1 MVTSINSPFKKIDLE
16 VLNINIFICFW
27 LFIGILFVVS
37 QLHSSL
43 CVLYPSNKLLNKKTQ
58 NHYKSIYR
66 IDHMKKILS
75 ILFVCTMAVIAV
87 AQEVEFKASAPA
99 QVIMGKPFQLVYQVN
114 QRAKDLRAPEFTNF
128 DHIAGPYTSQSSST
142 SFVNGKRTSSFT
154 LTYTYTLMA
163 NQEGTFTIQPATI
176 KVDGEQYTSN
186 GVRITVLPPDQA
198 PATNNTSS
206 NNAGAAQQQANNVN
220 AENLFLRT
228 LVSKTK
234 VHEQEVILLT
244 YKLYFANVDVAQFTN
259 NTRLPEFKGFLKQ
272 DLEMGE
278 IQTELEHYNGR
289 NYQTAVLY
297 RTLLF
302 PQRSGD
308 IVIEPAQFEAV
319 LRVRN
324 RAQVRSIFDDFFDS
338 YTTATKALTA
348 PGVTIHV
355 SALPTG
361 KPTGFSGGVGQ
372 FSISSNISNT
382 QLQAN
387 EAVTLTLAIQ
397 GTGNMKLLK
406 TPVVDWPEGF
416 EVYDPKVTNNFKNTT
431 AGVSGTKIIEY
442 LAIPR
447 AGGEYVIPSVRF
459 SYYDVQEDAYRT
471 LTTQE
476 YTLNIARAAGE
487 EANTTVVN
495 NYVQKEDIQQL
506 GNDIRYIQTNELL
519 PLASSPHRLINFGS
533 LAFWLCYILP
543 AILAAVLFI
552 IFRKQIKENA
562 DITRVRYKKA
572 NKVAQRRLKV
582 AEQLLRENNKE
593 AFFEEIERAAW
604 TYLSDRLSIPTAQLN
619 KENIAQILG
628 TKGVAEELIKEVLH
642 VLTTAEFARYAP
654 TSDHAMQDIYDDT
667 TKIINQL
674 ENNKL

>member
-1 MVTSINSPFKKIDLE
+1 
-16 VLNINIFICFW
+16 
-27 LFIGILFVVS
+27 
-37 QLHSSL
+37 
-43 CVLYPSNKLLNKKTQ
+43 
-58 NHYKSIYR
+58 
-66 IDHMKKILS
+66 MKKILS
-75 ILFVCTMAVIAV
+75 ILFVCTMAVIAI

-114 QRAKDLRAPEFTNF
+114 QRAKDLRVPEFVDF
-128 DHIAGPYTSQSSST
+128 DYMAGPFTSQSSST
-142 SFVNGKRTSSFT
+142 SFVNGKRTSTFT

-163 NQEGTFTIQPATI
+163 NKEGNFTIQPATI
-176 KVDGEQYTSN
+176 KVDGTEYTSN

-198 PATNNTSS
+198 PSGSAINGSTNSI
-206 NNAGAAQQQANNVN
+206 GAAGQQASSVN

-234 VHEQEVILLT
+234 VHEQEVVLLT

-308 IVIEPAQFEAV
+308 IVIDPAQFEAV

-338 YTTATKALTA
+338 YTTATKVLTA

-355 SALPTG
+355 SSLPTG
-361 KPTGFSGGVGQ
+361 KPVGFSGGVGR
-372 FSISSNISNT
+372 FSVSSTISDV

-387 EAVTLTLAIQ
+387 EAVTLTLVIQ
-397 GTGNMKLLK
+397 GAGNMKLLK

-416 EVYDPKVTNNFKNTT
+416 EVYDPKVTNNFKNTI
-431 AGVSGTKIIEY
+431 AGVSGTKVVEY

-447 AGGEYVIPSVRF
+447 AGGTYVIPPVRF
-459 SYYDVQEDAYRT
+459 SYYDVDEDAYRT
-471 LTTQE
+471 LTTEE
-476 YTLNIARAAGE
+476 YSLTIARGMGE
-487 EANTTVVN
+487 ESNVAVVN

-506 GNDIRYIQTNELL
+506 GNDIRYIQTNDLVLSPTL
-519 PLASSPHRLINFGS
+519 PRRWIAFGS
-533 LAFWLCYILP
+533 LIFWLCYLLP
-543 AILAAVLFI
+543 AILAVLLFV

-572 NKVAQRRLKV
+572 NKVAQRRLKM
-582 AEQLLRENNKE
+582 AEQLLKQNKKE
-593 AFFEEIERAAW
+593 AFYEEIERALW
-604 TYLSDRLSIPTAQLN
+604 TYLSDRLSVPTAQLN
-619 KENIAQILG
+619 KENIAQILAS
-628 TKGVAEELIKEVLH
+628 KGVAQELIDEMLKVLS
-642 VLTTAEFARYAP
+642 TAEFARYAP
-654 TSDHAMQDIYDDT
+654 VSDHAMQDLYNDT
-667 TKIINQL
+667 TKMINQL

>member
-1 MVTSINSPFKKIDLE
+1 
-16 VLNINIFICFW
+16 
-27 LFIGILFVVS
+27 
-37 QLHSSL
+37 
-43 CVLYPSNKLLNKKTQ
+43 
-58 NHYKSIYR
+58 
-66 IDHMKKILS
+66 MKKILS
-75 ILFVCTMAVIAV
+75 ILFVCTIAVIAI

-114 QRAKDLRAPEFTNF
+114 QRAKDLRVPEFVDF
-128 DHIAGPYTSQSSST
+128 DYMAGPFTSQSSST
-142 SFVNGKRTSSFT
+142 SFVSGKRTSTFT

-163 NQEGTFTIQPATI
+163 NKEGNFTIQPATI
-176 KVDGEQYTSN
+176 KVDGTEYTSN

-198 PATNNTSS
+198 PSGSAINGSTNSV
-206 NNAGAAQQQANNVN
+206 GAAGQQASSVN

-234 VHEQEVILLT
+234 VHEQEVVLLT

-308 IVIEPAQFEAV
+308 IVIDPAQFEAV

-338 YTTATKALTA
+338 YTTATKVLTA

-355 SALPTG
+355 SSLPTG
-361 KPTGFSGGVGQ
+361 KPVGFSGGVGR
-372 FSISSNISNT
+372 FSISSTISDV

-387 EAVTLTLAIQ
+387 EAVTLTLVIQ
-397 GTGNMKLLK
+397 GAGNMKLLK

-416 EVYDPKVTNNFKNTT
+416 EVYDPKVTNNFKNTI
-431 AGVSGTKIIEY
+431 AGVSGTKVVEY

-447 AGGEYVIPSVRF
+447 AGGTYVIPPVLF
-459 SYYDVQEDAYRT
+459 SYYDVEEDAYRT
-471 LTTQE
+471 LTTEE
-476 YTLNIARAAGE
+476 YTLTIARAMGE
-487 EANTTVVN
+487 ESNVAVVN

-506 GNDIRYIQTNELL
+506 GNDIRYIQTNDLVL
-519 PLASSPHRLINFGS
+519 SPTSPSRWITFGS
-533 LAFWLCYILP
+533 LIFWLCYLMP
-543 AILAAVLFI
+543 AILAAVLFV

-572 NKVAQRRLKV
+572 NKVAQRRLKM
-582 AEQLLRENNKE
+582 AEQLLKQNNKE
-593 AFFEEIERAAW
+593 AFYEEIERALW
-604 TYLSDRLSIPTAQLN
+604 TYLSDRLSVPTAQLN
-619 KENIAQILG
+619 KENIAQILAG
-628 TKGVAEELIKEVLH
+628 KGVAPELIDEMLKVLA
-642 VLTTAEFARYAP
+642 TAEFARYAP
-654 TSDHAMQDIYDDT
+654 VSDHAMQDLYNDT
-667 TKIINQL
+667 TKMINQL

>member
-1 MVTSINSPFKKIDLE
+1 
-16 VLNINIFICFW
+16 
-27 LFIGILFVVS
+27 
-37 QLHSSL
+37 
-43 CVLYPSNKLLNKKTQ
+43 
-58 NHYKSIYR
+58 
-66 IDHMKKILS
+66 MKKILS
-75 ILFVCTMAVIAV
+75 ILFVCTIAVIAI

-114 QRAKDLRAPEFTNF
+114 QRAKDLRVPEFVDF
-128 DHIAGPYTSQSSST
+128 DYMAGPFTSQSSST
-142 SFVNGKRTSSFT
+142 SFVNGKRTSTFT

-163 NQEGTFTIQPATI
+163 NKEGNFTIQPATI
-176 KVDGEQYTSN
+176 KVDGTEYTSN

-198 PATNNTSS
+198 PSGSAINGSTNSV
-206 NNAGAAQQQANNVN
+206 GAAGQQASSVN

-234 VHEQEVILLT
+234 VHEQEVVLLT

-308 IVIEPAQFEAV
+308 IVIDPAQFEAV

-338 YTTATKALTA
+338 YTTATKVLTA

-355 SALPTG
+355 SSLPTG
-361 KPTGFSGGVGQ
+361 KPVGFSGGVGR
-372 FSISSNISNT
+372 FSISSTISDV

-387 EAVTLTLAIQ
+387 EAVTLTLVIQ
-397 GTGNMKLLK
+397 GAGNMKLLK

-416 EVYDPKVTNNFKNTT
+416 EVYDPKVTNNFKNTI
-431 AGVSGTKIIEY
+431 AGVSGTKVVEY

-447 AGGEYVIPSVRF
+447 AGGTYVIPPVLF
-459 SYYDVQEDAYRT
+459 SYYDVEEDAYRT
-471 LTTQE
+471 LTTEE
-476 YTLNIARAAGE
+476 YTLTIARAMGE
-487 EANTTVVN
+487 ESNVAVVN
-495 NYVQKEDIQQL
+495 NYLQKEDIQQL
-506 GNDIRYIQTNELL
+506 GNDIRYIQTNDLVL
-519 PLASSPHRLINFGS
+519 PHTSPSRWIAFGS
-533 LAFWLCYILP
+533 LIFWLCYLLP
-543 AILAAVLFI
+543 AILAAVLFV

-572 NKVAQRRLKV
+572 NKVAQRRLKM
-582 AEQLLRENNKE
+582 AEQLLKQNNKE
-593 AFFEEIERAAW
+593 AFYEEIERALW
-604 TYLSDRLSIPTAQLN
+604 TYLSDRLSVPTAQLN
-619 KENIAQILG
+619 KENIAQILAG
-628 TKGVAEELIKEVLH
+628 KGVAPELIDEMLKVLA
-642 VLTTAEFARYAP
+642 TAEFARYAP
-654 TSDHAMQDIYDDT
+654 VSDHAMQDLYHDT
-667 TKIINQL
+667 TKMINQL

>member
-1 MVTSINSPFKKIDLE
+1 
-16 VLNINIFICFW
+16 
-27 LFIGILFVVS
+27 
-37 QLHSSL
+37 
-43 CVLYPSNKLLNKKTQ
+43 
-58 NHYKSIYR
+58 
-66 IDHMKKILS
+66 MKKILS
-75 ILFVCTMAVIAV
+75 ILFVCTMAIIAV

-99 QVIMGKPFQLVYQVN
+99 QVIMGQPFQLVYQVN
-114 QRAKDLRAPEFTNF
+114 HRAKDLRAPEFVDF
-128 DHIAGPYTSQSSST
+128 DYIAGPFTAQSSTT
-142 SFVNGKRTSSFT
+142 SFVNGKRTHIFNMS
-154 LTYTYTLMA
+154 YTYTLMS
-163 NQEGTFTIQPATI
+163 NKEGTFTIPAATI
-176 KVDGEQYTSN
+176 MVDGKQYTSN
-186 GVRITVLPPDQA
+186 GVRITVLPPDQPTSA
-198 PATNNTSS
+198 STNNTNVTSQ
-206 NNAGAAQQQANNVN
+206 AQSQNTNV
-220 AENLFLRT
+220 ATENLFLRT

-244 YKLYFANVDVAQFTN
+244 YKLYFVNVDVAQFTN

-324 RAQVRSIFDDFFDS
+324 RAQVRSIFDEFFDS

-348 PGVTIHV
+348 PGVTIQV
-355 SALPTG
+355 SSLPAG
-361 KPTGFSGGVGQ
+361 KPAGFSGGVGQ

-387 EAVTLTLAIQ
+387 EAVTLTLVIQ
-397 GTGNMKLLK
+397 GAGNMKLLK

-431 AGVSGTKIIEY
+431 AGVSGTKVVEY

-447 AGGEYVIPSVRF
+447 AGGTYVIPPVEF
-459 SYYDVQEDAYRT
+459 SYYDVEEDAYRT
-471 LTTQE
+471 LTTEE
-476 YTLNIARAAGE
+476 YTLTIARGTGE
-487 EANTTVVN
+487 ESSATVVN
-495 NYVQKEDIQQL
+495 TYVQKEDIQQL
-506 GNDIRYIQTNELL
+506 GNDIRYIQTNELSS
-519 PLASSPHRLINFGS
+519 LASSPHRLITFGS
-533 LAFWLCYILP
+533 IAFWLCYILP
-543 AILAAVLFI
+543 AILAAVLVI

-572 NKVAQRRLKV
+572 NKVVQRRLKA
-582 AEQLLRENNKE
+582 AEQLLRQNKKE

-619 KENIAQILG
+619 KENIAQILSN
-628 TKGVAEELIKEVLH
+628 KGVSENLVKDVLH
-642 VLTTAEFARYAP
+642 VLTTAEFARYTP
-654 TSDHAMQDIYDDT
+654 TSDHAMQDIYNDT

>member
-1 MVTSINSPFKKIDLE
+1 
-16 VLNINIFICFW
+16 
-27 LFIGILFVVS
+27 
-37 QLHSSL
+37 
-43 CVLYPSNKLLNKKTQ
+43 
-58 NHYKSIYR
+58 
-66 IDHMKKILS
+66 
-75 ILFVCTMAVIAV
+75 MAVIAV

-99 QVIMGKPFQLVYQVN
+99 QVIMGQPFQLVYQVN
-114 QRAKDLRAPEFTNF
+114 HRAKDLRAPEFVDF
-128 DHIAGPYTSQSSST
+128 DYIAGPFTAQSSTT
-142 SFVNGKRTSSFT
+142 SFVNGKRTHIFNMS
-154 LTYTYTLMA
+154 YTYTLMS
-163 NQEGTFTIQPATI
+163 NKEGTFTIPAATI
-176 KVDGEQYTSN
+176 MVDGKQYTSN
-186 GVRITVLPPDQA
+186 GVRITVLPPDQPTSA
-198 PATNNTSS
+198 PTNNTNVTSQ
-206 NNAGAAQQQANNVN
+206 AQSQNTNV
-220 AENLFLRT
+220 ATENLFLRT

-244 YKLYFANVDVAQFTN
+244 YKLYFVNVDVAQFTN

-324 RAQVRSIFDDFFDS
+324 RAQVRSIFDEFFDS

-348 PGVTIHV
+348 PGVTIQV
-355 SALPTG
+355 SSLPAG
-361 KPTGFSGGVGQ
+361 KPAGFSGGVGQ

-387 EAVTLTLAIQ
+387 EAVTLTLVIQ
-397 GTGNMKLLK
+397 GAGNMKLLK

-431 AGVSGTKIIEY
+431 AGVSGTKVVEY

-447 AGGEYVIPSVRF
+447 AGGTYVIPPVEF
-459 SYYDVQEDAYRT
+459 SYYDVEEDAYRT
-471 LTTQE
+471 LTTEE
-476 YTLNIARAAGE
+476 YTLTIARGTGE
-487 EANTTVVN
+487 ESSATVVN
-495 NYVQKEDIQQL
+495 TYVQKEDIQQL
-506 GNDIRYIQTNELL
+506 GNDIRYIQTNELSS
-519 PLASSPHRLINFGS
+519 LASSPHRLITFGS
-533 LAFWLCYILP
+533 IAFWLCYILP

-572 NKVAQRRLKV
+572 NKVVQRRLKA
-582 AEQLLRENNKE
+582 AEQLLRQNKKE

-619 KENIAQILG
+619 KENIAQILSN
-628 TKGVAEELIKEVLH
+628 KGVSENLVKDVLH
-642 VLTTAEFARYAP
+642 VLTTAEFARYTP
-654 TSDHAMQDIYDDT
+654 TSDHAMQDIYNDT